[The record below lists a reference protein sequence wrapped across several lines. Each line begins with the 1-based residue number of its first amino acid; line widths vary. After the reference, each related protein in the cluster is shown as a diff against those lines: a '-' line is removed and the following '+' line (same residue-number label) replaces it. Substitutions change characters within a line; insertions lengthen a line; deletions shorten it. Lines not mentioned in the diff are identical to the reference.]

1 MSVTITIKTA
11 SLLSELKVKSY
22 MNTARVKD
30 PEDQYAVRA
39 GEENESELKQA
50 FQDAWRE
57 MLSRVRRFLETTAD
71 AAGSDQTVANM
82 TTTDQTLSF
91 DLSVRRTSNIAAA
104 LAEAIHE
111 YLVAGSLRRF
121 YTSAAEGNLAQLYAA
136 NEAAA
141 ATRITA
147 LLHTKMEPV
156 YQAD

>member
-11 SLLSELKVKSY
+11 SLFSELKVKSY
-22 MNTARVKD
+22 MNTARIKD

-57 MLSRVRRFLETTAD
+57 MLSRVRLFLETTAD
-71 AAGSDQTVANM
+71 ASGSDQTVANM

-91 DLSVRRTSNIAAA
+91 NLSVRRTSNIAAA

-111 YLVAGSLRRF
+111 YLTAATLRRF
-121 YTSAAEGNLAQLYAA
+121 YTSAAEGSLAQLYAA
-136 NEAAA
+136 GEAEARGCIL
-141 ATRITA
+141 T
-147 LLHTKMEPV
+147 LLHTKLEPV
-156 YQAD
+156 YDED

>member
-1 MSVTITIKTA
+1 MSVTLTIKTA
-11 SLLSELKVKSY
+11 SLVSELKVKSH
-22 MNTARVKD
+22 MNTARIKD

-39 GEENESELKQA
+39 GEENESELRQGL
-50 FQDAWRE
+50 QDAWRA
-57 MLSRVRRFLETTAD
+57 MLALCRRFLETSEDSTGND
-71 AAGSDQTVANM
+71 ALDLTS
-82 TTTDQTLSF
+82 TDRTLTF
-91 DLSVRRTSNIAAA
+91 DLSVRRTSNIADA

-111 YLVAGSLRRF
+111 YLTAATLRRF